1 MTSHV
6 SGQNDTHKAL
16 SEGLEV
22 ISSEVFKEVVL
33 SSVEEGEGLSR
44 MVVLLN
50 TLVTVAD
57 RSSGHLV
64 HVEGISEPIM
74 TIIMAYGANAH

>member
-6 SGQNDTHKAL
+6 SGQNDTHKTL

-22 ISSEVFKEVVL
+22 ISSEFFEEVVL
-33 SSVEEGEGLSR
+33 SPVEEGEGLGR
-44 MVVLLN
+44 MVVLLH

-64 HVEGISEPIM
+64 HVESICEPIV
-74 TIIMAYGANAH
+74 TIVMAYGANAH